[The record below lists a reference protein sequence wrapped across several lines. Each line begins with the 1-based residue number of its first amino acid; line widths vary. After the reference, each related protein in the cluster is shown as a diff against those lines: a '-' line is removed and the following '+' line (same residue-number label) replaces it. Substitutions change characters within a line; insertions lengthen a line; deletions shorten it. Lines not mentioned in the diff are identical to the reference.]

1 MISGEDLLCTLSR
14 NSEVYVIYILK
25 SIVCETNEQEAKR
38 HAHICYQVTLQCGI
52 SQYSQLTC
60 DTQCLVG
67 KSFTGSEVSTH
78 TLNACK

>member
-1 MISGEDLLCTLSR
+1 MISGEDFPCTFSR
-14 NSEVYVIYILK
+14 NSEVCVIYILK
-25 SIVCETNEQEAKR
+25 SIVCESNEQEAKR

-52 SQYSQLTC
+52 SQHSQLTC
-60 DTQCLVG
+60 DTQCLG